1 MQELKIK
8 ATKREVLGKKSRF
21 LRQQGITP
29 AHLFGHSLESLAI
42 QCDTNELLKVIS
54 HAGTTRL
61 VSLTLAGDKETKA
74 VFVREIQKDFLGR
87 ELLHVDFFQ
96 VRKDEKL
103 TMEIPIVLVG
113 EAPAMK
119 GKGRVMTHGLNM
131 LSITSLPDKV
141 PPQIEIDV
149 TVLKELED
157 TIHVRDL
164 KLGADI
170 QIHNDPNQ
178 LVAKVSE
185 IVVKVE
191 EEVKPTAAAE
201 GEAAAEGAVPAEGAA
216 PAAEAGKAGAKAP
229 AAGGKAPE
237 AGKGAAGG
245 KAPAAGGK
253 APAAGGKAPAA
264 GKAPEK
270 K

>member
-42 QCDTNELLKVIS
+42 QCDAAELATVVS

-61 VSLTLAGDKETKA
+61 INLNLAGDKEPKK
-74 VFVREIQKDFLGR
+74 VFVREIQKDFLSRGII
-87 ELLHVDFFQ
+87 HVDFFQ
-96 VRKDEKL
+96 VRKDVKL

-113 EAPAMK
+113 DAPAMK
-119 GKGRVMTHGLNM
+119 GKGRVMTRGLHF
-131 LSITSLPDKV
+131 LTIECLPEQV

-149 TVLKELED
+149 TVLIELED
-157 TIHVRDL
+157 TIHIRDI
-164 KLGADI
+164 KLGEGVA
-170 QIHNDPNQ
+170 IHNDPNQ

-185 IVVKVE
+185 VIVKAE
-191 EEVKPTAAAE
+191 EEAKPAAGAAE
-201 GEAAAEGAVPAEGAA
+201 GEAAAEGAAAEGAA
-216 PAAEAGKAGAKAP
+216 PAADAK
-229 AAGGKAPE
+229 AGGKAPE
-237 AGKGAAGG
+237 AG

-253 APAAGGKAPAA
+253 APAGGKPAAGGKAPAA
-264 GKAPEK
+264 GEK
-270 K
+270 KASEKK

>member
-42 QCDTNELLKVIS
+42 QCDAAELAAVVS

-61 VSLTLAGDKETKA
+61 INLNLAGDKEPKK
-74 VFVREIQKDFLGR
+74 VFVREIQKDFLSRGII
-87 ELLHVDFFQ
+87 HVDFFQ
-96 VRKDEKL
+96 VRKDVKL

-113 EAPAMK
+113 DAPAMK
-119 GKGRVMTHGLNM
+119 GKGRVMTRGLHF
-131 LSITSLPDKV
+131 LTIESLPEQV
-141 PPQIEIDV
+141 PPQIEVDV

-157 TIHVRDL
+157 AIHIRDL
-164 KLGADI
+164 KLGEGVA
-170 QIHNDPNQ
+170 IHNDPNQ

-185 IVVKVE
+185 VIVKAE
-191 EEVKPTAAAE
+191 EEAKPAAGAVAE
-201 GEAAAEGAVPAEGAA
+201 GEAAAEGAAAEGAA
-216 PAAEAGKAGAKAP
+216 PAADAK
-229 AAGGKAPE
+229 AGGKAPE
-237 AGKGAAGG
+237 AGKAAAAGG
-245 KAPAAGGK
+245 KAAPAAGGKAAPAAGGK
-253 APAAGGKAPAA
+253 APAGDK
-264 GKAPEK
+264 KAPEK

>member
-21 LRQQGITP
+21 LRKQGITP
-29 AHLFGHSLESLAI
+29 AHLFGHSLESLPI
-42 QCDTNELLKVIS
+42 QCDTNELIKVVS

-103 TMEIPIVLVG
+103 TMDIPIVLVG
-113 EAPAMK
+113 DAPAMK

-157 TIHVRDL
+157 SIHVRDI

-170 QIHNDPNQ
+170 QIHNDPSQ

-185 IVVKVE
+185 IVVKAE
-191 EEVKPTAAAE
+191 EEVKPAAGAVE
-201 GEAAAEGAVPAEGAA
+201 GEAAAEGAAPAEGA

-229 AAGGKAPE
+229 ESGKA
-237 AGKGAAGG
+237 
-245 KAPAAGGK
+245 APAAGGK
-253 APAAGGKAPAA
+253 APATGGKAPAAGAKAPAA

>member
-21 LRQQGITP
+21 LRKQGITP

-42 QCDTNELLKVIS
+42 QCDTNELIKVVS

-103 TMEIPIVLVG
+103 TMDIPIVLVG
-113 EAPAMK
+113 DAPAMK

-131 LSITSLPDKV
+131 LSITSLPEKV
-141 PPQIEIDV
+141 PPQIEVDV
-149 TVLKELED
+149 TILKELED
-157 TIHVRDL
+157 SIHVRDI
-164 KLGADI
+164 KLGDGI
-170 QIHNDPNQ
+170 QIHNDPSQ

-185 IVVKVE
+185 ITVKAE
-191 EEVKPTAAAE
+191 EEVKPAAGAVE
-201 GEAAAEGAVPAEGAA
+201 GEAAAEGAAPAEGA
-216 PAAEAGKAGAKAP
+216 PAAEAGKGAP
-229 AAGGKAPE
+229 AAGGKAPAAA
-237 AGKGAAGG
+237 AGKA
-245 KAPAAGGK
+245 